1 SAGAAASEVT
11 PGDGMIV
18 INAMADPDK
27 VDTLV
32 EACTST
38 AYKLAT
44 DGVTQEEV
52 DRLRT
57 PELASFRDALRTN
70 GYWAGA
76 LSRFHTRPTTLDDL
90 RSGATFLDKVQ
101 PDALTPLAKAYL
113 K

>member
-1 SAGAAASEVT
+1 
-11 PGDGMIV
+11 
-18 INAMADPDK
+18 
-27 VDTLV
+27 
-32 EACTST
+32 
-38 AYKLAT
+38 
-44 DGVTQEEV
+44 
-52 DRLRT
+52 LRT

-113 K
+113 KRERADVAIVAPVAVKKAAQSTDAAAPSKKD